1 MYGKNNKEDTMKRC
15 YNCDTILED
24 DELFCHECGAK
35 QEIEEAE
42 VEMDEQSVEEKFCVH
57 CGKAIDDDSMF
68 CPYCGSRQNEQIAKP
83 EPILEVAPDAS
94 SLQDEVTEEHVQEN
108 VQGVKEPEDTTA
120 TKPSIS
126 ETETTLSCEEN
137 QGSKKWLL
145 IVGVILLLGI
155 LGGGGYYFMTN
166 KDGGS
171 SYIVETDSIAEIG
184 DSVNTT
190 DDEAAM
196 MDALAARNNAMEE
209 AFGVLALH
217 KCPQKID
224 GLSVE
229 LAMDDDY
236 GQSVKITKDGKFLQ
250 ELKGDFYQG
259 SPMVFDNSMVYYVDA
274 NFDEYT
280 DIFIGTGDDRTDNT
294 ILLWNSDKNLFEKYG
309 KIGEPSLM
317 NPYFSPSENA
327 IYECGQNGFYSFG
340 YSKSVWKDGK
350 LVTQEHLDEIINID
364 EGFDYKTYNEGL
376 DYKRSK
382 KYALF
387 DSNYKL
393 IMETNEIDEL
403 PNKWAEVIRE

>member
-1 MYGKNNKEDTMKRC
+1 MRCKYCNTEVKAGMKFCPKCGK
-15 YNCDTILED
+15 
-24 DELFCHECGAK
+24 ELFQLVTCYHCGVQIKVGLPFCPNCGA
-35 QEIEEAE
+35 
-42 VEMDEQSVEEKFCVH
+42 
-57 CGKAIDDDSMF
+57 
-68 CPYCGSRQNEQIAKP
+68 RQNEQIAKP

-108 VQGVKEPEDTTA
+108 VQGVKEPEDTTT

-294 ILLWNSDKNLFEKYG
+294 ILLWNSDKNIFEKYG

>member
-1 MYGKNNKEDTMKRC
+1 MS
-15 YNCDTILED
+15 
-24 DELFCHECGAK
+24 EL
-35 QEIEEAE
+35 
-42 VEMDEQSVEEKFCVH
+42 
-57 CGKAIDDDSMF
+57 
-68 CPYCGSRQNEQIAKP
+68 
-83 EPILEVAPDAS
+83 
-94 SLQDEVTEEHVQEN
+94 
-108 VQGVKEPEDTTA
+108 
-120 TKPSIS
+120 
-126 ETETTLSCEEN
+126 
-137 QGSKKWLL
+137 
-145 IVGVILLLGI
+145 
-155 LGGGGYYFMTN
+155 
-166 KDGGS
+166 
-171 SYIVETDSIAEIG
+171 ETDSIAEIG

-294 ILLWNSDKNLFEKYG
+294 ILLWNSDKNIFEKYG